1 MKRSFAL
8 FFFNILVTLCLSAQ
22 NEFEFMGVLRI
33 GEDAFISYRIEFVE
47 NDGLIEGYSLTDMG
61 GEHETKSYLTG
72 YFDDEKNVLEFYE
85 SGILYTKS
93 FITQNDFCFVHFN
106 GTLKRLNERQ
116 NIEGLFKGLYSDGKE
131 CISGE
136 LKLTNVGRILKR
148 AKKIDRKV
156 ERNILI
162 PKEKKEKVH
171 LVRDMDSLRT
181 NRLNKNETLSVF
193 SKSDRVVL
201 TLYDAGQEDGDKVS
215 LRLNGTLVHPS
226 IEATAV
232 KQRIEIPLEQTQTTL
247 EIKALN
253 NGSIGGNTVM
263 LELED
268 SDHTLETVTNL
279 KMGESAKFVFYTNQ

>member
-1 MKRSFAL
+1 MKRPIFL
-8 FFFNILVTLCLSAQ
+8 FFMNFLVTLCLSAQ
-22 NEFEFMGVLRI
+22 NNYEFMGVLRI
-33 GEDAFISYRIEFVE
+33 GEDAFISYRIQFEE
-47 NDGLIEGYSLTDMG
+47 EDGLIRGYSLTDMG
-61 GEHETKSYLTG
+61 GEHETKSYVSG
-72 YFDDEKNVLEFYE
+72 YFDGEKNTLEFYE
-85 SGILYTKS
+85 SGIVYTKS

-106 GTLKRLNERQ
+106 GELKKLNEKQ
-116 NIEGLFKGLYSDGKE
+116 NIEGLFQGLYSDGKE

-136 LKLTNVGRILKR
+136 LKLVNLGKILKQ

-156 ERNILI
+156 DRNILI
-162 PKEKKEKVH
+162 SKEKREKVH
-171 LVRDMDSLRT
+171 LVKDIDSMRT
-181 NRLNKNETLSVF
+181 NRLNRNETLSVF
-193 SKSDRVVL
+193 TKSDRVVL

-215 LRLNGTLVHPS
+215 LRLNGTLVRPS

-268 SDHTLETVTNL
+268 TDHTIETVTNL
-279 KMGESAKFVFYTNQ
+279 KMGESAKFVFYKQ